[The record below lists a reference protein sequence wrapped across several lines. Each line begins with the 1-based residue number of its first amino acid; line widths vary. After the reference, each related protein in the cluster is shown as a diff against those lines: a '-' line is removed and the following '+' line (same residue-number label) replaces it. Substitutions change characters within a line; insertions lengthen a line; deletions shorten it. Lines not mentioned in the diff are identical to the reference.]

1 MSKNK
6 LESVQVPCWQIF
18 WTFFRVGL
26 FTLGGGM
33 AMATV
38 LRHELVLKKK
48 WVADETFIDEL
59 STATLIPGAIAV
71 NFAYLQG
78 RNLRGAK
85 GSLAAVLG
93 TILPSICIILFIA
106 YFAVP
111 YFENPKVKAFL
122 KGCSLAVV
130 GQLAFAAF
138 TFGKKHLR
146 RWENVFIAI
155 IALISVA
162 VLKFHPI
169 WAILIAAVL
178 GYFFANIKL
187 FLHEQ
192 SSQSN

>member
-1 MSKNK
+1 MSKAK
-6 LESVQVPCWQIF
+6 QLGQPVSALQIF

-38 LRHELVLKKK
+38 LRHELVLKKR
-48 WVADETFIDEL
+48 WVEDDIFIGEL

-78 RNLRGAK
+78 RNLGGAK
-85 GSLAAVLG
+85 GSLAAVIG
-93 TILPSICIILFIA
+93 AILPSICIILFIA

-111 YFENPKVKAFL
+111 YFENPHVKAFL

-138 TFGKKHLR
+138 TFGKKQLR
-146 RWENVFIAI
+146 KWENILIAI
-155 IALISVA
+155 IALICVA
-162 VLKFHPI
+162 IFHFHPI
-169 WAILIAAVL
+169 WAIAIAASL

-187 FLHEQ
+187 YIKQ
-192 SSQSN
+192 RSQSN